1 MNNIIS
7 IPVCQLLHD
16 HSMLEQEPELLQ
28 RNPQTQTVK
37 DLLVMCLHCEAV
49 KMMPE
54 IALVFGLVHQVQM

>member
-1 MNNIIS
+1 MSNIMS
-7 IPVCQLLHD
+7 IPVCHLLHD

-37 DLLVMCLHCEAV
+37 DLPVMCLHCGAV

-54 IALVFGLVHQVQM
+54 IALVSGLVHQVQM

>member
-1 MNNIIS
+1 MSNIIS

-16 HSMLEQEPELLQ
+16 HSMLEQEPELQQ

-37 DLLVMCLHCEAV
+37 DLPVMCLHCKVV

-54 IALVFGLVHQVQM
+54 IALVSGLVHQVQM

>member
-1 MNNIIS
+1 MSNIIS
-7 IPVCQLLHD
+7 ILVCQLLHD

-28 RNPQTQTVK
+28 RNPQTQIVK

-54 IALVFGLVHQVQM
+54 IALVSGLVQQVQM

>member
-1 MNNIIS
+1 MSNIMS
-7 IPVCQLLHD
+7 IPVCHLLHD

-37 DLLVMCLHCEAV
+37 DLPVMCLHCEAV

-54 IALVFGLVHQVQM
+54 IALVSGLVHQVQM

>member
-1 MNNIIS
+1 MSNIIS

-16 HSMLEQEPELLQ
+16 HSMLELEPELLQ

-37 DLLVMCLHCEAV
+37 DLPLMCLHCEAM

-54 IALVFGLVHQVQM
+54 IALVSGLVHQVQM